1 MAIYSIPTNVKSLN
15 TAPEEQKAPDALNFL
30 EAKRLELE
38 AEDAADVAL
47 KSASEIVLDGS
58 NEVTI
63 PGYDYKFEALG
74 ERILVSLDI
83 PLSGYECKTCLGRK
97 RIKKQCECVTC
108 GRPGLK
114 YTSEQITSLS
124 NVLGSEVAA
133 NRSTLPCPECNG
145 DYESAAKDEVCPE
158 CLGVGGKVW
167 IPRSAKDFPTTG
179 VVVSM
184 GKIAVEK
191 ADFKIG
197 DRILFGAQAGTMIP
211 NKAGLPFKYMDYYN
225 GAIKIKGAEQMAA
238 FDFIVSTE

>member
-97 RIKKQCECVTC
+97 RIK
-108 GRPGLK
+108 
-114 YTSEQITSLS
+114 
-124 NVLGSEVAA
+124 
-133 NRSTLPCPECNG
+133 
-145 DYESAAKDEVCPE
+145 
-158 CLGVGGKVW
+158 
-167 IPRSAKDFPTTG
+167 
-179 VVVSM
+179 
-184 GKIAVEK
+184 
-191 ADFKIG
+191 
-197 DRILFGAQAGTMIP
+197 
-211 NKAGLPFKYMDYYN
+211 
-225 GAIKIKGAEQMAA
+225 
-238 FDFIVSTE
+238 